1 MRTVN
6 IQDAKTHF
14 SQLLALLEK
23 GETITIARDGKPV
36 ANLVPHMHANIAFGG
51 LAGRLDYDADRFDET
66 DSDLNA
72 MFGIA

>member
-36 ANLVPHMHANIAFGG
+36 ANSFRTCTPTSPS
-51 LAGRLDYDADRFDET
+51 AD
-66 DSDLNA
+66 
-72 MFGIA
+72 